1 MGLIQ
6 KSIDVI
12 ALLYAM
18 AYFPAPLFWLVI
30 HGGIHFWRRFGNRS
44 FWVALPLWIASG
56 TSLFLA
62 RHWLLAGRFHR
73 NALTWTAGLA
83 LIAAGLALGRLVHR
97 DFGLR
102 RLAGLPEMNPGRYP
116 EGMVKSGIY
125 SWVRHPRY
133 LEYMLSFFGLGL
145 LTGATGIFL
154 LAIVTVLLYLIV
166 TPLEERELREHYGE
180 GYEAYARAVPRFL
193 PRLRRHFWVR
203 D

>member
-1 MGLIQ
+1 MVDKPPVAFWVQALPVALFGPTDWAVALPQFIGGCAA
-6 KSIDVI
+6 I
-12 ALLYAM
+12 ALLY
-18 AYFPAPLFWLVI
+18 
-30 HGGIHFWRRFGNRS
+30 
-44 FWVALPLWIASG
+44 
-56 TSLFLA
+56 T
-62 RHWLLAGRFHR
+62 
-73 NALTWTAGLA
+73 
-83 LIAAGLALGRLVHR
+83 LVHR

-116 EGMVKSGIY
+116 GGMVKSRIY

-180 GYEAYARAVPRFL
+180 GYEAYGRAVPRFL